1 MKHNF
6 KKGKLRKP
14 LLFNHDEFFREVF
27 CNPSLA
33 QEIFQYV
40 FSKKERK
47 LFNWL
52 TLKEEKSVFGKHERA
67 DLVFSIQFHK
77 ENNKEFK
84 ILLLLLLEHK
94 SRYDSQL
101 LYQLLRYQ
109 THIYKNLKKRVC
121 VLPILFYHGKK
132 PWNAPLS
139 FQEKIWEEAG
149 SQKFKDLLGKYV
161 LDYRVKIFDTNKVLR
176 EKRKVKNYKSLIALE
191 VLDRV
196 WDLSAKTKDLIEI
209 IKKIRNVKEKEE
221 RKRLMICTALYLL
234 KYVKGLKEEDLLKA
248 ENKIGIKTQVLK
260 RGLRMKG
267 WEEFKEMNQ
276 RIGHAKGL
284 KVGLTKG
291 MKRGRSQGLEEG
303 MEKGKEQIVIS
314 LLKENS
320 GAEFISKITGLSKAK
335 IMKLSRKLKKL
346 NRG

>member
-1 MKHNF
+1 M
-6 KKGKLRKP
+6 
-14 LLFNHDEFFREVF
+14 
-27 CNPSLA
+27 
-33 QEIFQYV
+33 
-40 FSKKERK
+40 
-47 LFNWL
+47 
-52 TLKEEKSVFGKHERA
+52 
-67 DLVFSIQFHK
+67 
-77 ENNKEFK
+77 
-84 ILLLLLLEHK
+84 
-94 SRYDSQL
+94 
-101 LYQLLRYQ
+101 
-109 THIYKNLKKRVC
+109 C

-132 PWNAPLS
+132 PWKSPLS
-139 FQEKIWEEAG
+139 FQEKIWEEEKEAG
-149 SQKFKDLLGKYV
+149 SKKFKDLLGKYV
-161 LDYRVKIFDTNKVLR
+161 LDYRVKIFDTNRVLR

-191 VLDRV
+191 VLDRI

-234 KYVKGLKEEDLLKA
+234 KYVKGLREEDLLEA

-267 WEEFKEMNQ
+267 WEEFKELNQ

-284 KVGLTKG
+284 KAGLAKG
-291 MKRGRSQGLEEG
+291 MKRGLSQGLEKGIEKGIEKGMEKG

-335 IMKLSRKLKKL
+335 IMKLSRKFKKQ